1 MNYEMIAEQ
10 IKSLPELYIFE
21 LGDFIACLKLK
32 AKFQD
37 FERQPGSYR
46 AAIMNWRDNSKS
58 LFENPE
64 DAAFMETAFTPN
76 HDHEP
81 YRAKEIW

>member
-10 IKSLPELYIFE
+10 IKSLPEPYIFE
-21 LGDFIACLKLK
+21 LGDFIAYLKLK

-37 FERQPGSYR
+37 FERQLGLYR

-81 YRAKEIW
+81 YRAKEI